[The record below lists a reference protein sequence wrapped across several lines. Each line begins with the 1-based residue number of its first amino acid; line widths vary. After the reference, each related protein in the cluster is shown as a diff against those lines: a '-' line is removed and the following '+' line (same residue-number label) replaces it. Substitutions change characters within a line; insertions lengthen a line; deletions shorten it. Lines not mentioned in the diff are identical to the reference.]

1 MRCVKQQPTRTVAE
15 RSAVTGFAML
25 ELIVA
30 LSISAILAVFA
41 NQELVTR
48 SQESIA
54 RGGGV
59 YLNTVAQAA
68 QSHVLMNFDA
78 LAQGN
83 NVPGTVND
91 LAPTL
96 AELIALGRLRAG
108 FPAGM
113 PTRQTTRI
121 DLLRTS
127 CPGAACQITALVC
140 TTTPITLGGGNTRF
154 DLASTML
161 EVQEGRGGQAR
172 FNDGANIRGPAV
184 NVPNPIGNVEGI
196 VCGSAAVDV
205 GMFNSFVRISDTR
218 DPNLQGN
225 LTVAG
230 NTTLNGP
237 TVVNNSLNVQG
248 ATTLQNNL
256 TVNGSATVGP
266 CINLAGGAQGRAAF
280 GCANPNDVPAGM
292 VGGVRSADVIAQGS
306 VLASTA
312 PGAFTGANGN
322 YALLTANNGSGVA
335 EIRTSGRSAADRL
348 TPLGQY
354 AIGAVCAAADEG
366 SIARRNVGSGL
377 VTCSNGVWRALSL
390 TASAN
395 DPCTTVGQQAT
406 DGTSASLICLDTG
419 GGALRYVLMSSLMR
433 VGSVGAGCTV
443 PGLTAT
449 DVANSNITLICRV
462 NLSGGVARWMRLQDV
477 TTHLIFVQSTEVG
490 PDAVIT
496 KPACN
501 AASGQPSSPII
512 QMIPKVWGTPDGG
525 QAFFAVDNGASWI
538 VRMKDGTGTTNL
550 QGQPNAAVVVHTYC
564 YYP

>member
-1 MRCVKQQPTRTVAE
+1 MRQTKQKPVRFVAD
-15 RSAVTGFAML
+15 RSAVAGFAML

-30 LSISAILAVFA
+30 LSVSAILSIFA
-41 NQELVTR
+41 NQELVNR
-48 SQESIA
+48 SHESVA

-59 YLNTVAQAA
+59 YLNLVAQAA
-68 QSHVLMNFDA
+68 ESHVLMNYRDLA
-78 LAQGN
+78 LGN
-83 NVPGTVND
+83 DVPGTVND
-91 LAPTL
+91 LAPTI

-113 PTRQTTRI
+113 PTRQTARI
-121 DLLRTS
+121 DLLRTN

-140 TTTPITLGGGNTRF
+140 TTTPITMGGGNTRF
-154 DLASTML
+154 DLAAAML
-161 EVQEGRGGQAR
+161 EVQDGRGGQAR
-172 FNDGANIRGPAV
+172 FNDGANIRGPGL
-184 NVPNPIGNVEGI
+184 NVPNPLGNVEGI

-205 GMFNSFVRISDTR
+205 GMFNAFVRIADTR

-237 TVVNNSLNVQG
+237 TAVNNTLNVQG

-256 TVNGSATVGP
+256 TVNGSAIVGP

-292 VGGVRSADVIAQGS
+292 VGGVRSPDVVAQGT
-306 VLASTA
+306 VLASNA

-322 YALLTANNGSGVA
+322 YALLTADNGAGAA

-354 AIGAVCAAADEG
+354 ALGAACSAGDEG

-377 VTCSNGVWRALSL
+377 VTCSNGIWRALSL
-390 TASAN
+390 SASVN

-406 DGTSASLICLDTG
+406 DGTSASLICLDSG
-419 GGALRYVLMSSLMR
+419 GGTLQFVLMSSLMR
-433 VGSVGAGCTV
+433 VGSVGSACTV

-449 DVANSNITLICRV
+449 DVANANITLICRV

-477 TTHLIFVQSTEVG
+477 TTHLVFVQSTEVG
-490 PDAVIT
+490 PDAVVT

-501 AASGQPSSPII
+501 AAGGQPSSAII
-512 QMIPKVWGTPDGG
+512 QMIPKVWGSPDGG
-525 QAFFAVDNGASWI
+525 QAFFAVDNGGSWI
-538 VRMKDGTGTTNL
+538 VRMRDGTGTTNL
-550 QGQPNAAVVVHTYC
+550 QGQPTAAAVVHTYC